1 MCLTGTPFA
10 DRYKNRFCIQ
20 KSFRIS
26 AERVLGIPFAA
37 GKRLLL
43 SVRHFYENRFS
54 LKFTIRS
61 KKKRKAG
68 FILLSVF
75 SLFVQLVCTAAT
87 AVDRKKVTYLTGMPF
102 ANRYKNRFCI
112 QKSFRISA
120 ERVLGIPFAAGKRLL
135 LSVRH
140 FYENRFSLKFTIRS
154 KKKRKASFILLSVF
168 LLSC

>member
-1 MCLTGTPFA
+1 MCLTGTSFA

-37 GKRLLL
+37 GKMLLL
-43 SVRHFYENRFS
+43 SVRHFYKNRFS

-61 KKKRKAG
+61 KKKRKAS

-75 SLFVQLVCTAAT
+75 LYLCNFCTAAT

-102 ANRYKNRFCI
+102 VNRYRNRFYI

-140 FYENRFSLKFTIRS
+140 FYKNRFSLKFTIRS
-154 KKKRKASFILLSVF
+154 KKKRKVSFILLSVF
-168 LLSC
+168 LLSY